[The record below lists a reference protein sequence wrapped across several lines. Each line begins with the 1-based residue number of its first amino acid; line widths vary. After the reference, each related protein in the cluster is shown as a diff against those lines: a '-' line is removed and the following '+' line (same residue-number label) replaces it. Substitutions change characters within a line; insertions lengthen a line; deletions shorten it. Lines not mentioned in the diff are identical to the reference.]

1 MSVINGRKVKDW
13 AVFTKLYAMYN
24 GSPVFPGTS
33 YPLKIVV
40 DPPVGTY
47 GQTGYKAE
55 VAVTIT
61 GSSWILVDTFE
72 SFEMAK
78 AKVREIG
85 GEIGFD
91 NVRILRVVDLNTVLY
106 PIS

>member
-1 MSVINGRKVKDW
+1 MSVINARKVKDW
-13 AVFTKLYAMYN
+13 AVYTKLYAMYN
-24 GSPVFPGTS
+24 GSPIFPGTS

-40 DPPVGTY
+40 SPQVGTH
-47 GQTGYKAE
+47 GETGYKAE

-61 GSSWILVDTFE
+61 GSSWILVGTFE

-85 GEIGFD
+85 GEIGLD
-91 NVRILRVVDLNTVLY
+91 NVRILRVVELNTVVY